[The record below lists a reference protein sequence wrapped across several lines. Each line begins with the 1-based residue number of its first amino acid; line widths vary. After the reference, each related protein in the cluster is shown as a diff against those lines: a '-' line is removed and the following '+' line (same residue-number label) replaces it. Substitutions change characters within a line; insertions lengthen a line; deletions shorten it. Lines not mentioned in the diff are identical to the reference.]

1 MSNQIHKFS
10 TSRATDGPPYRLHLF
25 ALPIGR
31 PFILT
36 GFFFVTQWTAFQI
49 HFTCFLLRTL
59 RLPYPL
65 CCLLLCALPNRR
77 SVAKRTKVVNNNL
90 SVNLIFWTIPFSSI
104 VYAKKV
110 TKTVSVSTFR
120 WKFEKIVMSNL
131 SVNLIF
137 WTIQFFSIFTPEKK
151 LLKLCLFQPSGGNTR
166 KKRYYF
172 VGAIWKRNLCLV
184 LKRADV
190 SVRIPDITGS
200 PFIRCVW
207 R

>member
-10 TSRATDGPPYRLHLF
+10 TSRETDGPPYRLHCF
-25 ALPIGR
+25 APPIGR

-77 SVAKRTKVVNNNL
+77 SVAKRTKVVNSNL

-120 WKFEKIVMSNL
+120 WKYEKEEI
-131 SVNLIF
+131 
-137 WTIQFFSIFTPEKK
+137 
-151 LLKLCLFQPSGGNTR
+151 LFCRGYLEI
-166 KKRYYF
+166 K
-172 VGAIWKRNLCLV
+172 NLCLV
-184 LKRADV
+184 LTRADL

-200 PFIRCVW
+200 PFLRCVW